1 MPVAQYISIR
11 KFGRWMLTGIFVLIM
26 NFVHAQQHW
35 PFELWHEGKIV
46 LATGDTL
53 KGLVKYDLQQDLVQ
67 HMVKSQ
73 QAEVYTARKVMYF
86 EIFDESI
93 RHYRRFFTLPFATAT
108 GYKTPLFFELLEE
121 GKMTLLTREFLEYK
135 TYNSPYYA
143 MSYSRL
149 ILNHKYYFLKE
160 DGSII
165 EFTGNKNDLLDMM
178 GNKSDDVEKYM
189 KVNHLRFDD
198 VQDLAR
204 IVDYYN
210 SLYGS

>member
-11 KFGRWMLTGIFVLIM
+11 KCGRWMLTGIFVLIM

-93 RHYRRFFTLPFATAT
+93 RHYRRFF
-108 GYKTPLFFELLEE
+108 
-121 GKMTLLTREFLEYK
+121 
-135 TYNSPYYA
+135 
-143 MSYSRL
+143 
-149 ILNHKYYFLKE
+149 
-160 DGSII
+160 
-165 EFTGNKNDLLDMM
+165 
-178 GNKSDDVEKYM
+178 
-189 KVNHLRFDD
+189 
-198 VQDLAR
+198 
-204 IVDYYN
+204 
-210 SLYGS
+210 